1 MNYTTGE
8 PINLHSECVC
18 EKPMG
23 SSPVKNTPP
32 ALPTQLTY
40 LTEKVGRLADRV
52 NRLSLFLTDTA
63 IESDRIDDKCVSAN
77 ISYCVRMLDAMCG
90 KLDFI
95 NEFCR

>member
-23 SSPVKNTPP
+23 SIPVKNAPP
-32 ALPTQLTY
+32 ALPAQLTY
-40 LTEKVGRLADRV
+40 LTERVGMLADRV
-52 NRLSLFLTDTA
+52 NRLSLFLTDTT
-63 IESDRIDDKCVSAN
+63 IESDSIEDKCVSAN
-77 ISYCVRMLDAMCG
+77 IAYCVRMLDAMCG
-90 KLDFI
+90 KLDYL

>member
-8 PINLHSECVC
+8 PINLNSECVC

-23 SSPVKNTPP
+23 SIPVRNAPP

-40 LTEKVGRLADRV
+40 LTERVGMLADRV
-52 NRLSLFLTDTA
+52 NRLSLFLTDTT
-63 IESDRIDDKCVSAN
+63 IESDRIEDKCVSAN
-77 ISYCVRMLDAMCG
+77 IAYCVRMLDAMCG
-90 KLDFI
+90 KLDYL

>member
-18 EKPMG
+18 ESPRG
-23 SSPVKNTPP
+23 SIPVKNAPP

-40 LTEKVGRLADRV
+40 LTEKVGCLADSV
-52 NRLSLFLTDTA
+52 NRLSMFITDTT
-63 IESDRIDDKCVSAN
+63 IEPDRIDDKSVSAN
-77 ISYCVRMLDAMCG
+77 IAYCVRMLDAMCG
-90 KLDFI
+90 KLDYI